1 MLLVYMLQTLPRH
14 MFLFL
19 LSPLQTLVTDFCI
32 SVGLKTISVDSTF
45 ELSMRLLLL
54 ASLVVAS
61 PHARRTPALCTLS
74 ADSILRSIGFLPHV
88 CGKILHG
95 LGLIAIAASPAIAI
109 RAHSP
114 PFWQQPLVMRKR
126 RSGFALPAARATLW
140 RTTTPPPYTILQ
152 SGRGNQLASRFPE
165 AL

>member
-1 MLLVYMLQTLPRH
+1 MRKYLGGSVLLVYMLQTLPGH

-32 SVGLKTISVDSTF
+32 SLDLRTISVDSTL

-61 PHARRTPALCTLS
+61 PHAMRTS
-74 ADSILRSIGFLPHV
+74 AFRAFSAVCLFCSIRLLPHV

-95 LGLIAIAASPAIAI
+95 LGLVALAASPAITI
-109 RAHSP
+109 RAHSR
-114 PFWQQPLVMRKR
+114 PFWQQPLVMRER
-126 RSGFALPAARATLW
+126 RSGFALPATRAALW
-140 RTTTPPPYTILQ
+140 RTTSLP
-152 SGRGNQLASRFPE
+152 
-165 AL
+165 